1 MRAIYFLEPGKL
13 ELRDVPVPTPGPGEL
28 VIKVEAATTCGTD
41 LKAFRRGHKLFKPP
55 MPFGHEYAG
64 VVSAVGQ
71 GVTAFKAGDAV
82 MGVNSAPCNTCFYCR
97 RNRPQQCVHL
107 ESSFS
112 FGSYAEY
119 YKLPAHIVAQNLH
132 HKPAHLPFAE
142 AAFIEP
148 LACAVLCAANAGV
161 QLGDTVAI
169 LGVGAQGLM
178 QMQLV
183 KALGASTVIA
193 IGRNKGRI
201 AIAQQLGAN
210 ETFSTLDFPDPVA
223 KVKELTDDHGA
234 DVTIECAGTAETWQ
248 QAFLMTRKGGRV
260 MQFSGLPGGAQVA
273 FDATHLHYGEVTV
286 SATFHLTPRTAEMA
300 AHMLSS
306 GQVNVRPMLNGEVPL
321 EQTEDALMQMHR
333 SEVIKVAVRPN
344 RGD

>member
-1 MRAIYFLEPGKL
+1 MQAIYFLEPGKL
-13 ELRDVPVPTPGPGEL
+13 ELRDVPVPMPNPGEV
-28 VIKVEAATTCGTD
+28 VIKVMAATTCGTD

-71 GVTAFKAGDAV
+71 GVVGFKEGDAV

-107 ESSFS
+107 EDRFS

-119 YKLPAHIVAQNLH
+119 YKLPARIVAQNLH
-132 HKPAHLPFAE
+132 HKPAYLAFAE

-183 KALGASTVIA
+183 KALGASKVIA

-201 AIAQQLGAN
+201 AIANQLGADV
-210 ETFSTLDFPDPVA
+210 TFSTLDFPDPIA
-223 KVKELTDDHGA
+223 KVKELTDGYGA
-234 DVTIECAGTAETWQ
+234 DVTIECAGTAETWS

-260 MQFSGLPGGAQVA
+260 MQFSGLPGGTQVA

-300 AHMLSS
+300 AHMLAS
-306 GQVNVRPMLNGEVPL
+306 GQVKVKPMLDGEVPL
-321 EQTEDALMQMHR
+321 EQVEDALMRMHR
-333 SEVIKVAVRPN
+333 SEVIKLAVNPN
-344 RGD
+344 L